1 MAKHLAQRDAGSNPV
16 VPVFMEKLHL
26 STGAGE
32 SRRSGDIKR
41 CIGVGVSIMW
51 CVAMLT

>member
-1 MAKHLAQRDAGSNPV
+1 MAKHLAQRDAGSNLAI
-16 VPVFMEKLHL
+16 PVFMEKLHL

-41 CIGVGVSIMW
+41 CIGVGVSIMR
-51 CVAMLT
+51 CVVMLT